1 MGTIMCFCNR
11 LLVTKFVNIPFKIG
25 SLLGCLLCVEHS
37 SENAQVQGQKM
48 NEKAANAQR
57 KSWLTIAFKIW
68 ICNYLRFTAIS
79 STAIKLKFRKRPF
92 ISDVPNIQQSQVCEI
107 IQSWTLDTEIKR
119 FREAFFSTVFLC
131 EWIMSYK
138 LNFTQYRHFYHPLI
152 DNSKTLLIDQ
162 PFHTKVRWMS
172 CKWSCDHLLFYLFTR
187 GCVYM
192 YGQKIFRKMSHE
204 GRRPKCCPES
214 KSFLQKDTIQWG
226 KQSNWGVGKQHKTS
240 PQISPEAT
248 HKNKRE
254 EAWKAGK
261 KTAGIQTRLMTAVAD
276 KTQATLTRVIWT
288 ITQGKW
294 TKTANKTH
302 RNAQRP
308 VITK

>member
-1 MGTIMCFCNR
+1 
-11 LLVTKFVNIPFKIG
+11 
-25 SLLGCLLCVEHS
+25 
-37 SENAQVQGQKM
+37 M
-48 NEKAANAQR
+48 NEKAANAHR

-92 ISDVPNIQQSQVCEI
+92 NSDVPNIQQSQVCEI

-119 FREAFFSTVFLC
+119 FREAFFFTVFLC

-138 LNFTQYRHFYHPLI
+138 LNFIQYGHFYHPLI

-254 EAWKAGK
+254 EPWKAGK

-308 VITK
+308 AITK

>member
-92 ISDVPNIQQSQVCEI
+92 NSDVPNIQQSQVCEI

-119 FREAFFSTVFLC
+119 FREAFFFSLFFFANGSCHT
-131 EWIMSYK
+131 
-138 LNFTQYRHFYHPLI
+138 
-152 DNSKTLLIDQ
+152 NS
-162 PFHTKVRWMS
+162 
-172 CKWSCDHLLFYLFTR
+172 
-187 GCVYM
+187 
-192 YGQKIFRKMSHE
+192 
-204 GRRPKCCPES
+204 
-214 KSFLQKDTIQWG
+214 
-226 KQSNWGVGKQHKTS
+226 
-240 PQISPEAT
+240 ISPSIVT
-248 HKNKRE
+248 FTILLLTTVRHCSL
-254 EAWKAGK
+254 
-261 KTAGIQTRLMTAVAD
+261 TSHS
-276 KTQATLTRVIWT
+276 TQR
-288 ITQGKW
+288 
-294 TKTANKTH
+294 
-302 RNAQRP
+302 
-308 VITK
+308 

>member
-1 MGTIMCFCNR
+1 
-11 LLVTKFVNIPFKIG
+11 
-25 SLLGCLLCVEHS
+25 
-37 SENAQVQGQKM
+37 M
-48 NEKAANAQR
+48 NEKAANAHR
-57 KSWLTIAFKIW
+57 KVGWL
-68 ICNYLRFTAIS
+68 LL
-79 STAIKLKFRKRPF
+79 LKFESAI
-92 ISDVPNIQQSQVCEI
+92 ISDLQLFQVQQLSLSSEKDHLIQMCQTYSKARSAKLSSPEHW
-107 IQSWTLDTEIKR
+107 IQKLNVSEKH
-119 FREAFFSTVFLC
+119 FFFTVFLC

-138 LNFTQYRHFYHPLI
+138 LNFIQYRHFYHPLI

-192 YGQKIFRKMSHE
+192 YGQKIFRKISHE

-254 EAWKAGK
+254 EPWKAGK

-308 VITK
+308 AITK